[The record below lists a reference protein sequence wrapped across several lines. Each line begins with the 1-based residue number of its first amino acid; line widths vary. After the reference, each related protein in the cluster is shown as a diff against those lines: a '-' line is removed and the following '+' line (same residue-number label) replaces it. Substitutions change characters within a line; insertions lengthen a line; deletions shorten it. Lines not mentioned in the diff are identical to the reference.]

1 MIMPKIRDLIRSYV
15 SDLDAGDLFSIDDLK
30 AWFKATWPRYTP
42 TSSSI
47 GCVIRSFDNVQIV
60 SSGVYKVIA

>member
-1 MIMPKIRDLIRSYV
+1 MPKIRDLIRSYV
-15 SDLDAGDLFSIDDLK
+15 SDLDTGDLFSIDDVK
-30 AWFKATWPRYTP
+30 AWFKATWPKSTP
-42 TSSSI
+42 SSNCI